1 MAKTY
6 KQKGAG
12 GFCSKPICSTNSSTV
27 ETSGTTSASGN
38 AAAKPATRPEL
49 RFRDITPATYVAI
62 DYNNTNIYGIK
73 VYQEKDL
80 MLVNRKSLYVNIKPD
95 SRNDYAS
102 LRGVPVTIQE
112 LSNSNVFLNRD
123 VIEIHPQLALY
134 MFNNTNYSP
143 LLTQCFGG
151 MYDAGFIDNMVRE
164 EVATEVQ
171 ARTSRLMSFLTPT
184 ATQYAVSRLKYKRLQ
199 AKMMYYVL
207 CHYAYIYMLK
217 TGIRYTC
224 TQSTSTLEQES
235 RARDFLTCTQMQQM
249 EIAIQLLKDN
259 RITLNKI
266 VEDTQAMRDSVRTIG
281 RESVG
286 SKVLNSTFGISM
298 YNNKE
303 IVAFLQ
309 EFEANHAAA
318 EGGKRRRKT
327 RRSNKKKRIT
337 RRIKLVR
344 K

>member
-12 GFCSKPICSTNSSTV
+12 GFCSKPVCSAN
-27 ETSGTTSASGN
+27 SGTTSASGN
-38 AAAKPATRPEL
+38 AAAKPATRSEL
-49 RFRDITPATYVAI
+49 RFRDITPATYVEI
-62 DYNNTNIYGIK
+62 NYNNINIDNIN
-73 VYQEKDL
+73 VYQQKDL

-95 SRNDYAS
+95 SSNNYAS
-102 LRGVPVTIQE
+102 LTGYSVTIQD
-112 LSNSNVFLNRD
+112 LSNSNVFQNHD

-134 MFNNTNYSP
+134 MFNNTNYRP

-171 ARTSRLMSFLTPT
+171 ARTSRFMSFLTST

-224 TQSTSTLEQES
+224 TESTSTLEQES
-235 RARDFLTCTQMQQM
+235 QARYFLTCTQMQQM
-249 EIAIQLLKDN
+249 EIAIQILTNN
-259 RITLNKI
+259 RITLDNI
-266 VEDTQAMRDSVRTIG
+266 VEDTKAMRDSVSTIL
-281 RESVG
+281 RESLTSAVANRAI
-286 SKVLNSTFGISM
+286 SKPMFTND
-298 YNNKE
+298 E
-303 IVAFLQ
+303 IVQFLQ
-309 EFEANHAAA
+309 EFVPSAARA
-318 EGGKRRRKT
+318 GGKRRRMT

-337 RRIKLVR
+337 RRIKHT
-344 K
+344 